1 MVNLDYCIKDVHGV
15 HVKPVTALFKLTKG
29 YKSVVNI
36 VNDEKVIPFKGAM
49 SLMSLR
55 IKQGDWLSLTF
66 EGPDEEEEMQAVKKF
81 LEENL

>member
-15 HVKPVTALFKLTKG
+15 HVKTVTALFKLTKG

-36 VNDEKVIPFKGAM
+36 VNDE
-49 SLMSLR
+49 
-55 IKQGDWLSLTF
+55 
-66 EGPDEEEEMQAVKKF
+66 EEMQAVKKF